1 MGVGPLHEASY
12 LAPYEEIRIVRRL
25 PYLSANCGG
34 PDPPAIRYLLAEFMK
49 YLLHRGRFYYPQELP
64 ARAIAKKAKE
74 GHIDR
79 KLWIPL
85 EDLRTGWAT
94 KRSGWTGGLRECGC
108 VRGDQPG
115 LPARSTLP
123 DTDLLRI
130 SRASMRIPRRQSAKR
145 RGSSFHRRNSGRALP
160 TPYYAHRRKIP
171 SRPTLRKGDGAANP
185 TRAT

>member
-12 LAPYEEIRIVRRL
+12 LAPYEESESFAACL
-25 PYLSANCGG
+25 TYLRTAG
-34 PDPPAIRYLLAEFMK
+34 DQTPPAIRYLLAEFMK

-94 KRSGWTGGLRECGC
+94 KRSGWTGGLREP
-108 VRGDQPG
+108 RSWRPAG
-115 LPARSTLP
+115 LTSAIHAAR
-123 DTDLLRI
+123 
-130 SRASMRIPRRQSAKR
+130 
-145 RGSSFHRRNSGRALP
+145 
-160 TPYYAHRRKIP
+160 Y
-171 SRPTLRKGDGAANP
+171 
-185 TRAT
+185 